1 MSAVFPSSE
10 NRQHEHRP
18 LAAAGPR
25 VLRVKDAPIPVCLAV
40 SLSFLWKLARTG
52 RLHPHRVSSR
62 CTLWDVAELDRVL
75 GGTVE

>member
-10 NRQHEHRP
+10 NRQHEHLP

-25 VLRVKDAPIPVCLAV
+25 VLRVKDAAVRYGV

-75 GGTVE
+75 GGTGE